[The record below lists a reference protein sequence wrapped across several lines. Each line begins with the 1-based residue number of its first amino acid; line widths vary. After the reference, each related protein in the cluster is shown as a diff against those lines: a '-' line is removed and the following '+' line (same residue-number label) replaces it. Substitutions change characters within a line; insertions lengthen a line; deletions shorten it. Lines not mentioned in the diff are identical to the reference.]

1 MSIHKQ
7 FKMKKL
13 IVMYCLA
20 VVAIACDSPEVMKE
34 AVTEKTS
41 GLLPSA
47 SVFEGTWKWLETT
60 YVDAN
65 GNLHKTDSLT
75 SGYSVAYKFY
85 ETDGLK
91 GKLQVSGG
99 PHADLLYTY
108 EYADSDNPQQKKL
121 SLDKMANSLPEVY
134 YWEIR
139 YVKVNEAYEGH
150 LYLKNV
156 AYFTSECCDEKVEQ
170 HFVFK
175 GNITL

>member
-1 MSIHKQ
+1 
-7 FKMKKL
+7 
-13 IVMYCLA
+13 MYCIA
-20 VVAIACDSPEVMKE
+20 VVAIACDSPEIKKE
-34 AVTEKTS
+34 SDNEKTS
-41 GLLPSA
+41 GLLPSS

-60 YVDAN
+60 NVDAN

-99 PHADLLYTY
+99 PQSDLLYIY
-108 EYADSDNPQQKKL
+108 EYSDSDSNIPLQKRL
-121 SLDKMANSLPEVY
+121 SLDKMANSLPEIY

-150 LYLKNV
+150 LYLRNA
-156 AYFTSECCDEKVEQ
+156 AYFTDACCDEKVEQ